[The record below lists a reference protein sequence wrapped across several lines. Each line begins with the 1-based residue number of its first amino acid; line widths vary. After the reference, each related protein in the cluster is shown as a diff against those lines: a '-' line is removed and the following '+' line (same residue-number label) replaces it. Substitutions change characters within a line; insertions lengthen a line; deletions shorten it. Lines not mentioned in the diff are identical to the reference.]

1 MITVALKPCRECK
14 TAISSRARVCP
25 HCGLKRPHDLAIQ
38 HGLNSAA
45 GALFKVG
52 CTLIVLGVVAFLLIG
67 VLA

>member
-1 MITVALKPCRECK
+1 MIAVALKPCRECK
-14 TAISSRARVCP
+14 TRISSRAKVCP

-38 HGLNSAA
+38 HALNSTA

-52 CTLIVLGVVAFLLIG
+52 CALIVLGAVAFLLIG